1 MKRKVLFICVFIIMI
16 IVFFLSFKTSNA
28 ESIID
33 EEASPIRED
42 NEIVGMDYSITIGE
56 DTNKDNIIINTAIIS
71 SIIHYKD
78 IKFISDFFIDLKI
91 INKSNYEYSLKNIS
105 INNGESIKKKID
117 YKTNNSIISFY
128 LNKDDLI
135 DTDNY
140 VLIELEK

>member
-1 MKRKVLFICVFIIMI
+1 MKRKILFISVFIIMI

-42 NEIVGMDYSITIGE
+42 NEIVGMNYSIIIGE